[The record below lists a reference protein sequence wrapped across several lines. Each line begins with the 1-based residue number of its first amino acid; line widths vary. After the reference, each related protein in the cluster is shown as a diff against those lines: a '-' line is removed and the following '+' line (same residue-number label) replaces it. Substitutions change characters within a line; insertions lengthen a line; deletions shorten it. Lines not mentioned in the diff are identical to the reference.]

1 MKNFLR
7 RRLALVAAFLVV
19 CGSAAGLSTTVQAL
33 TLDTTD
39 SSSQEETDEAQEES
53 AGEVDEEEAE
63 RQAAEEE
70 QRKQDIQDINSQLSD
85 LQAQQEAIENQIA
98 QTQSQKA
105 QELANKRNI
114 SSQIE
119 LTQEEVDLLTQKIAA
134 LEEQIAQKK
143 EQIADLEA
151 SIDTNYNLYKDR
163 LRSMYMNGNSSA
175 LGALLGAESFGDML
189 IQAELM
195 KRVSQHDTDLLDQL
209 TADKEE
215 LEEVKASL
223 DADLTDLDESK
234 ALLEEKE
241 EELGVQ
247 LNNSE
252 MKIQE
257 YAEDEAAFLERKDEL
272 MAARAEL
279 QEQLQAIY
287 DSMGSIGDYVGGE
300 FAWPLTGY
308 TYISSGFGWR
318 FGGTDYHT
326 GIDITGAGVNGKTI
340 TAANAGQ
347 VTYVGYSP
355 NAYGNYLIID
365 HGGGRSTLYAHCSS
379 VDVSVGDFVVMGE
392 PIGKVGSTGWSTGPH
407 LHFEIRIDGQAQDP
421 MSFY

>member
-1 MKNFLR
+1 MKSELKRFGRGFVYAYNGI
-7 RRLALVAAFLVV
+7 RLAIREERNVRFHLCAAVYAYLAGVL
-19 CGSAAGLSTTVQAL
+19 AGL
-33 TLDTTD
+33 
-39 SSSQEETDEAQEES
+39 
-53 AGEVDEEEAE
+53 
-63 RQAAEEE
+63 QAAEYAL
-70 QRKQDIQDINSQLSD
+70 IS
-85 LQAQQEAIENQIA
+85 
-98 QTQSQKA
+98 
-105 QELANKRNI
+105 LA
-114 SSQIE
+114 
-119 LTQEEVDLLTQKIAA
+119 V
-134 LEEQIAQKK
+134 
-143 EQIADLEA
+143 
-151 SIDTNYNLYKDR
+151 
-163 LRSMYMNGNSSA
+163 
-175 LGALLGAESFGDML
+175 FCV

-223 DADLTDLDESK
+223 DADMTDLDESK

-272 MAARAEL
+272 VAARAEL

-326 GIDITGAGVNGKTI
+326 GIDITGAAVNGKTI

-392 PIGKVGSTGWSTGPH
+392 SIAKVGSTGWSTGPH